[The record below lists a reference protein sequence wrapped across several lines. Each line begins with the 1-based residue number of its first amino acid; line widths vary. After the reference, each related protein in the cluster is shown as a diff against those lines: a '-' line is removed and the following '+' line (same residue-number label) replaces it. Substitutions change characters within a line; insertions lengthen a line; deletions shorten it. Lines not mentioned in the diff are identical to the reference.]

1 VDASNIVTLLVV
13 LVLLAAF
20 AYVAFQ
26 SFKYIGPTEIG
37 LPTKR
42 FGAKLTDGNVIAFR
56 GEAGYQ
62 SEMLM
67 PGWRFRLWPMYRV
80 DKYPWVQ
87 VPAGEIGVVIA
98 QVGEPLP
105 IGAKSAVYKEGFGDF
120 RDVRSFLENGGQ
132 KGVQRPV
139 LPPGTLAAIHP
150 IAFLVITSQKVYGA
164 PVSPDVP
171 RQQGGG
177 YGPVSFGLQP
187 AHLRVVNITPT
198 QEGQD
203 VIGVIT
209 ALEGTPLDKGD
220 IANRLGGYEDIKQME
235 AESKSV
241 TDVIGALIGT
251 KNDLHNNYQ
260 DFQSFL
266 DNGGRIGLQHDP
278 LLYGAYLLNPFLVQ
292 VELVP
297 MTVVQ
302 QGEVAVIK
310 SYVGLPTQDTSG
322 AGFKFGSMVNPGHQG
337 IWGEPLRTG
346 KYPLNPRIYA
356 AEIVPTSILT
366 LNWATASSEAHDLDR
381 SLSPITAR
389 SREGFA
395 FTIDLQVLIHVPDT
409 QAAKVISMV
418 GTMKNLVNEVLE
430 SAVGNYFRNS
440 LQGLPAI
447 TFIETRDQVQKQA
460 EEYIRG
466 YLSRYEVE
474 TRGVYIQDV
483 ILPAQLVDVLTAR
496 EIARQQQT
504 TYEQERT
511 AEERRVELE
520 QVRGTAAMQADLSKS
535 SVTIQIKQNDAE
547 ARKADAEGVAAYTK
561 ATGEADAHVVQ
572 VKGDAEAHVIQAK
585 GQAEATAIEAQGVAR
600 ATGYEKQREALGSE
614 ATALV
619 ALFREISDGQ
629 VKIVPDVVVGSGGGP
644 IEGLAAML
652 TQRLSSSNGSESE
665 SSDVEDVKAKLGGA
679 RKKRTEKPAPAG
691 SA

>member
-1 VDASNIVTLLVV
+1 VSGIVLLVV
-13 LVLLAAF
+13 VVVVVGAF
-20 AYVAFQ
+20 VYVAFQ
-26 SFKYIGPTEIG
+26 SFKYIGPTDVG
-37 LPTKR
+37 LPIKR
-42 FGAKLTDGNVIAFR
+42 FGGKLTDGGVIAF
-56 GEAGYQ
+56 GGQAGYQ
-62 SEMLM
+62 AELLM

-80 DKYPWVQ
+80 DRYPWVQ
-87 VPAGEIGVVIA
+87 VQAGEIGVVIA
-98 QVGEPLP
+98 QVGGPLP
-105 IGAKSAVYKEGFGDF
+105 IGAKSATYLESFGDF
-120 RDVRSFLENGGQ
+120 RDVRSFLENGGE
-132 KGVQRPV
+132 KGVQRAV

-150 IAFLVITSQKVYGA
+150 IAFLVITSQQVYGQ
-164 PVSPDVP
+164 PVSPDLPVVN
-171 RQQGGG
+171 QTGS
-177 YGPVSFGLQP
+177 YGPASFGLQP
-187 AHLRVVNITPT
+187 EHLRVVNITPT

-203 VIGVIT
+203 VIGVVT
-209 ALEGTPLDKGD
+209 ALEGKPLNKGD
-220 IANRLGGYEDIKQME
+220 IASRLGGYEDIKQME
-235 AESKSV
+235 SSGSSV
-241 TDVIGALIGT
+241 TEVIAALIGT

-260 DFQSFL
+260 DFQAFL

-310 SYVGLPTQDTSG
+310 SYVGLPTEDTSG
-322 AGFKFGSMVNPGHQG
+322 EGFKFGSMVNPGHQG

-366 LNWATASSEAHDLDR
+366 LNWATVSSEAHDLDR
-381 SLSPITAR
+381 SLSPITAK
-389 SREGFA
+389 SREGFE
-395 FTIDLQVLIHVPDT
+395 FNIDLQVLIHVPDT

-447 TFIETRDQVQKQA
+447 TFIETRDEVQRQA
-460 EEYIRG
+460 EEYIRT

-483 ILPAQLVDVLTAR
+483 ILPAQLVEVLTER

-504 TYEQERT
+504 TYVQQRT

-520 QVRGTAAMQADLSKS
+520 QVRGTAAMQADLAKS
-535 SVTIQIKQNDAE
+535 SVTIQIKQNDAQ
-547 ARKADAEGVAAYTK
+547 ARKADAEGAAAYTRT
-561 ATGEADAHVVQ
+561 TGEADAHVVK
-572 VKGDAEAHVIQAK
+572 VKGESDAYVIQAK
-585 GQAEATAIEAQGVAR
+585 GQAEATAIEAQGIAR

-619 ALFREISDGQ
+619 AVFSEISDGQ
-629 VKIVPDVVVGSGGGP
+629 VKIVPDVLVGSGGP
-644 IEGLAAML
+644 LDGLAAML
-652 TQRLSSSNGSESE
+652 TQRLAANGSESE
-665 SSDVEDVKAKLGGA
+665 NGPIDEVKAKLTG
-679 RKKRTEKPAPAG
+679 KKRAETTPRADAP

>member
-1 VDASNIVTLLVV
+1 MAITVAIVLILIVV
-13 LVLLAAF
+13 A
-20 AYVAFQ
+20 VAFVAAK
-26 SFKYIGPTEIG
+26 SLKYVGPTEIG
-37 LPTKR
+37 LPIKR
-42 FGAKLTDGNVIAFR
+42 LGTKLTDGGVIAFH

-62 SEMLM
+62 AELLM
-67 PGWRFRLWPMYRV
+67 PGWRFRLWPVYRI

-87 VPAGEIGVVIA
+87 VPAGGIGVVIA
-98 QVGEPLP
+98 QVGAPLP
-105 IGAKSAVYKEGFGDF
+105 IGAKSAEYQDVFGDF
-120 RDVRSFLENGGQ
+120 RDVRSFLQNGGQ

-171 RQQGGG
+171 VIASTGKL
-177 YGPVSFGLQP
+177 GPASFGLRP
-187 AHLRVVNITPT
+187 EHLSVVNITAT
-198 QEGQD
+198 QEGTD
-203 VIGVIT
+203 VIGVVT
-209 ALEGTPLDKGD
+209 ALEGKPLAKGD
-220 IANRLGGYEDIKQME
+220 IASRLGGYDDIRQME
-235 AESKSV
+235 AADKPIPEI
-241 TDVIGALIGT
+241 IGALIGS

-260 DFQSFL
+260 DFQAFL

-337 IWGEPLRTG
+337 IWNEPLRTG

-366 LNWATASSEAHDLDR
+366 LNWATATSEAHDLDR
-381 SLSPITAR
+381 SLNPIGAT
-389 SREGFA
+389 SREGFE
-395 FTIDLQVLIHVPDT
+395 FDIDLQVLIHVPDT
-409 QAAKVISMV
+409 HAAKVISMV

-430 SAVGNYFRNS
+430 SAVGNYFRNT
-440 LQGLPAI
+440 LQGLPAV
-447 TFIETRDQVQKQA
+447 TFIETRDDVQKAA
-460 EEYIRG
+460 EEYIRA

-483 ILPAQLVDVLTAR
+483 VLPAQLVEVLTAR
-496 EIARQQQT
+496 EIARQQLT

-511 AEERRVELE
+511 AEEKRVELE
-520 QVRGTAAMQADLSKS
+520 QVRGTAAMQADLAKS
-535 SVTIQIKQNDAE
+535 SVSIKIKQNDAE
-547 ARKADAEGVAAYTK
+547 ARKADAAGAAAYTK
-561 ATGEADAHVVQ
+561 TTGEADAHVVK
-572 VKGDAEAHVIQAK
+572 VKGEAQASVVKATGEAEAA
-585 GQAEATAIEAQGVAR
+585 AIEAQGIAR
-600 ATGYEKQREALGSE
+600 AMGYEKQREALGSE

-619 ALFREISDGQ
+619 AVFSEIGDGH
-629 VKIVPDVVVGSGGGP
+629 VKIVPDVLVGSGGGP
-644 IEGLAAML
+644 LDGLAALL
-652 TQRLSSSNGSESE
+652 TREI
-665 SSDVEDVKAKLGGA
+665 A
-679 RKKRTEKPAPAG
+679 RKGIPVPSANGDEQQEPASAKQTRT
-691 SA
+691 SS